1 MAISCP
7 WCLDHIFPRT
17 AAWRLGGWDVPTR
30 APNEELSKKHQR
42 SKDIKGYGFVWKCWV
57 YSQWNSHLIGIMI
70 SKTIGFRGTLFSDK
84 AISKDHPPWASWA
97 SYDSDGSPS
106 KRVDKLQKSLLL
118 WDIGLPA
125 WECSVPS
132 KVRQKHQ
139 DKLRTLGEEF
149 KTLILIAGRME
160 VTYYHLVYSVQLSF
174 EDQISAL
181 LFLH

>member
-1 MAISCP
+1 MSPVWWQFLVDAGASRIAKSLGP
-7 WCLDHIFPRT
+7 DHTLRLDHIFPRT
-17 AAWRLGGWDVPTR
+17 AAWRLGCS
-30 APNEELSKKHQR
+30 NESPSR
-42 SKDIKGYGFVWKCWV
+42 SCQKSI
-57 YSQWNSHLIGIMI
+57 
-70 SKTIGFRGTLFSDK
+70 R
-84 AISKDHPPWASWA
+84 SKDHPPWAS
-97 SYDSDGSPS
+97 YDSNGSPS
-106 KRVDKLQKSLLL
+106 TRVDKLQKSLSL

-149 KTLILIAGRME
+149 KTLILIAGRVE
-160 VTYYHLVYSVQLSF
+160 VTYYHLVYSVQLNF